1 MKLKS
6 LQRKSV
12 ASVPSEYKGQLKKFA
27 DSLAENIDTL
37 TGRRGNIIDRA
48 VTFRDL
54 LDAKVLKRVS
64 GVLRS
69 GGGDIEVVNSDDD
82 SDDVDIPP
90 APTSLTAQ
98 GGFYIITLNWSL
110 SKYNGHS
117 HVEIYRHTSNSLS
130 AAQTSGVYDSYYGD
144 TNFYIDRQIGSSQ
157 TFYYWIRGVNKHGI
171 AGPFNSGTG
180 TSATSSVD
188 YSHVNGLITSILDDA
203 SSNLGF
209 RQRITGIENDV
220 STVTTST
227 NNLASTV
234 TSLNTTVG
242 TNSASIQTNA
252 TSINGVEA
260 KYSVKIDNNGHVSG
274 FGLLSTAN
282 NGTVTSSFIV
292 AADRFAIARPFNN
305 SDTNISTDYPFKVLT
320 AATTVNGESV
330 AKGVYIDDAFIHNG
344 QITNAQIGDAVITN
358 AKIQD
363 LSAGKITSGTITID
377 SSNSIA
383 IQQGKTAYNTNTAGF
398 WLGND
403 NGSGKFHVGASA
415 TSYLKFD
422 GSNVETTGLVVKD
435 PSNTS
440 NTILS
445 SGGAFDGSYISDL
458 TVDTFA
464 IKDEAIIAPSFT
476 ANTIS
481 STTLISTSATTTIV
495 TDTIS
500 APSPATGNV
509 RVLVMGSVDFYPA
522 NSDDRGLTLQV
533 WTATQLNSSSYV
545 PIKSYAVQGT
555 YYGSW
560 VQPMSQDITAQLR
573 VICTSAG
580 SKSVVAMAGKMVI
593 MTIKK

>member
-209 RQRITGIENDV
+209 RQRITGIEGINTSQ
-220 STVTTST
+220 STTITDY
-227 NNLASTV
+227 
-234 TSLNTTVG
+234 G
-242 TNSASIQTNA
+242 
-252 TSINGVEA
+252 A
-260 KYSVKIDNNGHVSG
+260 KYAVKIDNNGHVSG
-274 FGLLSTAN
+274 FGLVSTAN

-320 AATTVNGESV
+320 SATTVNGESV

-344 QITNAQIGDAVITN
+344 QITNAQIGDAVITT
-358 AKIQD
+358 AKISD
-363 LSAGKITSGTITID
+363 LSAGKITSGTITINN
-377 SSNSIA
+377 SNSIA

-435 PSNTS
+435 PVSGNNILTAGGELAGGNLAGLSVTTLKIGNKAVTVPNGAAGNISVSLGTS
-440 NTILS
+440 FVKVGEITVDYDNS
-445 SGGAFDGSYISDL
+445 SHTPEGVIAMGGVGVTGDGSTDQTI
-458 TVDTFA
+458 TVEIRRVYTNGAYTGFQTTN
-464 IKDEAIIAPSFT
+464 SV
-476 ANTIS
+476 ANNYGETIPCGGHWAVAQVSS
-481 STTLISTSATTTIV
+481 STTFKIEMYA
-495 TDTIS
+495 
-500 APSPATGNV
+500 
-509 RVLVMGSVDFYPA
+509 RVHSGT
-522 NSDDRGLTLQV
+522 R
-533 WTATQLNSSSYV
+533 TATKY
-545 PIKSYAVQGT
+545 
-555 YYGSW
+555 W
-560 VQPMSQDITAQLR
+560 ITA
-573 VICTSAG
+573 IA
-580 SKSVVAMAGKMVI
+580 SKK
-593 MTIKK
+593 

>member
-6 LQRKSV
+6 LKRKSV
-12 ASVPSEYKGQLKKFA
+12 ASVPVDFTGQAKKFA
-27 DSLAENIDTL
+27 ASVAENIDTL

-69 GGGDIEVVNSDDD
+69 GGGDIEVVNPDDD
-82 SDDVDIPP
+82 DDLVDIPP
-90 APTSLTAQ
+90 APTSLSAA

-110 SKYNGHS
+110 SKYSGHS

-130 AAQTSGVYDSYYGD
+130 AAETSGVYDSYYGD
-144 TNFYIDRQIGSSQ
+144 INFYIDRQIGSSQ
-157 TFYYWIRGVNKHGI
+157 TFYYWIRAVNKNDI

-188 YSHVNGLITSILDDA
+188 YSHVNGLITSILNDA

-209 RQRITGIENDV
+209 RQRITGIENNV

-227 NNLASTV
+227 NNLSSTV

-260 KYSVKIDNNGHVSG
+260 KYSVKIDNNGHISG

-292 AADRFAIARPFNN
+292 AADRFAIARPFND
-305 SDTNISTDYPFKVLT
+305 SDTNITTDYPFKVVST
-320 AATTVNGESV
+320 AAATASIQ
-330 AKGVYIDDAFIHNG
+330 AGVYIDDAFIHNG

-358 AKIQD
+358 AKISD

-377 SSNSIA
+377 NSNSIA

-481 STTLISTSATTTIV
+481 STTTISTSATTTIV

-500 APSPATGNV
+500 APSPASGNV